1 MTARTGNSDPATG
14 PSPTADRELA
24 WRLYSNAEAAAA
36 RADVKASIILAFQ
49 GSALVLV
56 ATSRI
61 VAIGPAQHLPNAA
74 ITVVMLMLLGA
85 IAAGVAAI
93 APTLGSLRGH
103 RHDYPRHYV
112 YFGHL
117 RYWDP
122 VALAARLPR
131 TDPAEEIG
139 MLAPQLITISRLTW
153 RKHRLVQ
160 LSVVVTFVALSTLTL
175 VVTTTHA

>member
-24 WRLYSNAEAAAA
+24 RRLYANAEAAAA

-61 VAIGPAQHLPNAA
+61 VATGPAQRLPSAA
-74 ITVVMLMLLGA
+74 ITAVLVMLLGA

-93 APTLGSLRGH
+93 APTLGSLR
-103 RHDYPRHYV
+103 
-112 YFGHL
+112 
-117 RYWDP
+117 
-122 VALAARLPR
+122 
-131 TDPAEEIG
+131 
-139 MLAPQLITISRLTW
+139 
-153 RKHRLVQ
+153 
-160 LSVVVTFVALSTLTL
+160 
-175 VVTTTHA
+175 